1 MKLTTKSRYGTR
13 LLIDLAINGDNKP
26 IPLNIIS
33 SRQNISLKYLEQIIL
48 KLKKN
53 GIVKTQRGPFGGYLL
68 AKLPEEITIG
78 DIVRILEGTSAITDC
93 TDDEKK
99 KCGICNRAGDC
110 FSRWVW
116 VEASNAMFD
125 RLDQITIAHIINSKS
140 KPL

>member
-68 AKLPEEITIG
+68 AKPPEEISIG
-78 DIVRILEGTSAITDC
+78 DIVRTLEGTSAITDC

-99 KCGICNRAGDC
+99 KVRH
-110 FSRWVW
+110 
-116 VEASNAMFD
+116 
-125 RLDQITIAHIINSKS
+125 LQ
-140 KPL
+140 